1 MSMLDVKQV
10 CKSYPIE
17 GGLFRGRV
25 GAVEALRDVSFTL
38 NKSETLAVVGG
49 SGCGKS
55 TLARIIA
62 GLLVQDSGEVLWE
75 GQPLADL
82 TRQERAHRV
91 QMVFQDPY
99 ASLNPKLSIGTQ
111 LNEVLALTRPA
122 GTLSLKGEGQSN
134 EPSPF
139 RGKVVPTRSGGDR
152 MRASIELL
160 ESVGLSADV
169 LQHYPFQFSGGQRQ
183 RIAIARALAGGP
195 ELLIADEP
203 LSALDVTTQAQML
216 ALFGQL
222 KASLGLTL
230 MFITHDLAVAE
241 EFADRVVVLQEGRV
255 VEEGPA
261 AVVLRTP
268 QHPYTMALLEA
279 VPKVPC

>member
-1 MSMLDVKQV
+1 MLDVKQV